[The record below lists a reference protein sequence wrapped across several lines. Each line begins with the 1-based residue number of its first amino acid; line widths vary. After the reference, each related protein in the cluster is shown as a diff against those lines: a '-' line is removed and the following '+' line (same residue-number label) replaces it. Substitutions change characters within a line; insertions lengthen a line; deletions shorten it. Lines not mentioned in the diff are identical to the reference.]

1 MWDKALHFS
10 IDRVLRFSAGLVV
23 GATRKLSTGMAS
35 LDQNGSKLSGER
47 DCSTFFL
54 ARWRRE
60 LLMDESEGDADAIER
75 DRRMLDYYL
84 DQYNQ
89 VANC

>member
-1 MWDKALHFS
+1 
-10 IDRVLRFSAGLVV
+10 
-23 GATRKLSTGMAS
+23 MAS
-35 LDQNGSKLSGER
+35 LDQNGSELSGKK
-47 DCSTFFL
+47 DCATFFL
-54 ARWRRE
+54 ARWRGE

-89 VANC
+89 VATAK